1 MKYSDIPGLC
11 KTVTLK
17 EIEEQYWSLNPG
29 RYVGVA
35 EKKDDGVDFGKRLK
49 QLNEELKTL
58 NAQSK
63 KLEKRITDNVS
74 SMLEF
79 KK

>member
-1 MKYSDIPGLC
+1 
-11 KTVTLK
+11 
-17 EIEEQYWSLNPG
+17 
-29 RYVGVA
+29 
-35 EKKDDGVDFGKRLK
+35 
-49 QLNEELKTL
+49 LNEELKTL